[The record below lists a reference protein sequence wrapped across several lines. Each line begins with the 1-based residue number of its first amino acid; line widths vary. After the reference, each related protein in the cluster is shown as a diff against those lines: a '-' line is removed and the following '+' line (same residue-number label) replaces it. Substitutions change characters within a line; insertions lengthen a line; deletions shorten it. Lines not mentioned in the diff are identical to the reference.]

1 MYRNDKIGMTI
12 SVAIT
17 AIAIGFVASLNSS
30 ENGSIQPQGQAI
42 IDRTSDELQD
52 APEVL
57 EELVVDTAQTT
68 ENKLS
73 GVIEETEEV
82 IAESDSISEL
92 VDNTSDS
99 VEEILPDVP
108 RVVKQDEG
116 KLLELVVIPENTSVP
131 GCEEANACYVPF
143 EAVMS
148 AGGEVIWTNEDVVAH
163 TVTSGNPRDGPDGL
177 FDSGLIMPGDTY
189 SIKLD
194 LPFEYDYFCMVHPW
208 MEGTITTK

>member
-17 AIAIGFVASLNSS
+17 AIAIGFVASLNST

-68 ENKLS
+68 KNKLS